1 MAKLTG
7 YYGVAETIQSRGR
20 YYYAIYE
27 DQDCYKVGD
36 KILVSGACHDILE
49 IVGILTPEEV
59 KGKVNITAEVIC
71 KVDTEAYEKRVE
83 ERKKKVQL
91 KKELDKKLKELV
103 SENQYEWAAEKNP
116 EFAKMLEEYKKI
128 GE

>member
-7 YYGVAETIQSRGR
+7 YYGVAETVQSRGK

-49 IVGILTPEEV
+49 IVGILTPEEIE
-59 KGKVNITAEVIC
+59 GKVNITAEVIC
-71 KVDTEAYEKRVE
+71 KVDTKAYEKRVE
-83 ERKKKVQL
+83 ERRRKMKL
-91 KKELDKKLKELV
+91 KKELDKRLKEIV
-103 SENQYEWAAEKNP
+103 NEGKYEWAAEKNS
-116 EFAKMLEEYKKI
+116 EFAKMLEEYKKM

>member
-7 YYGVAETIQSRGR
+7 CYEVAETNQGCGR
-20 YYYAIYE
+20 YYYAIYK
-27 DQDCYKVGD
+27 DQNHYKVGD
-36 KILVSGACHDILE
+36 KILVSGACSNVLTITA
-49 IVGILTPEEV
+49 VLTPEEV
-59 KGKVNITAEVIC
+59 EGKVNITAEVIC

-83 ERKKKVQL
+83 ERKKKAQL
-91 KKELDKKLKELV
+91 KKELDKKLKEIV
-103 SENQYEWAAEKNP
+103 DENKYVWAAEKNP

>member
-7 YYGVAETIQSRGR
+7 YYGVAKTIQSRGR

>member
-7 YYGVAETIQSRGR
+7 YYAVAETVQSGGR

-36 KILVSGACHDILE
+36 KILVSGACHNILE
-49 IVGILTPEEV
+49 ITSILTPEEV
-59 KGKVNITAEVIC
+59 EGKVNITAEVIC
-71 KVDTEAYEKRVE
+71 KVDTKAYEKRVE
-83 ERKKKVQL
+83 ERRRKMKL
-91 KKELDKKLKELV
+91 KKELDKRLKEIV
-103 SENQYEWAAEKNP
+103 NEGKYEWAAEKDP

>member
-7 YYGVAETIQSRGR
+7 YYEVAETVQSRGK

-49 IVGILTPEEV
+49 IVGIL
-59 KGKVNITAEVIC
+59 
-71 KVDTEAYEKRVE
+71 R
-83 ERKKKVQL
+83 Q
-91 KKELDKKLKELV
+91 KKLKE
-103 SENQYEWAAEKNP
+103 K
-116 EFAKMLEEYKKI
+116 
-128 GE
+128 

>member
-7 YYGVAETIQSRGR
+7 YYEVAETNQGCGR
-20 YYYAIYE
+20 YYAIYK
-27 DQDCYKVGD
+27 DQNHYKVGD
-36 KILVSGACHDILE
+36 KILVSGACSSVLTITA
-49 IVGILTPEEV
+49 ILTPEEV

-128 GE
+128 GD

>member
-7 YYGVAETIQSRGR
+7 YYEVAETVQSRGK
-20 YYYAIYE
+20 YYYANYE

-49 IVGILTPEEV
+49 IVGILTPEEIE
-59 KGKVNITAEVIC
+59 GKVNITAEVIC
-71 KVDTEAYEKRVE
+71 KVDTKAYEKRVE
-83 ERKKKVQL
+83 ERRRKMKL
-91 KKELDKKLKELV
+91 KKELDKRLKEIV
-103 SENQYEWAAEKNP
+103 NEGKYEWAAEKDP

>member
-7 YYGVAETIQSRGR
+7 YYEVAETIQSGGR

-27 DQDCYKVGD
+27 DYVCYQVGD
-36 KILVSGACHDILE
+36 KILVSGACHNILE
-49 IVGILTPEEV
+49 ITSILTPEEFE
-59 KGKVNITAEVIC
+59 GKVDLTAEVIC
-71 KVDTEAYEKRVE
+71 KVDTKAYEKRVE
-83 ERKKKVQL
+83 ERRRKMKL
-91 KKELDKKLKELV
+91 KKELDKRLKEIV
-103 SENQYEWAAEKNP
+103 NEGKYEWAAEKDP

>member
-7 YYGVAETIQSRGR
+7 YYGVAETVQSRGK
-20 YYYAIYE
+20 YYYAIYG

-36 KILVSGACHDILE
+36 KILVSGACRDILE
-49 IVGILTPEEV
+49 IVNILTPEEFE
-59 KGKVNITAEVIC
+59 GKVDLTAEVIC
-71 KVDTEAYEKRVE
+71 KVDTKAFDKRVE
-83 ERKKKVQL
+83 ERRRKMKL
-91 KKELDKKLKELV
+91 KKELDKRLKEIV
-103 SENQYEWAAEKNP
+103 NEGKYEWAADKDP

>member
-7 YYGVAETIQSRGR
+7 YYEVAETVQSRGK

-36 KILVSGACHDILE
+36 KILVSGACHNILE
-49 IVGILTPEEV
+49 ITSILTPEEIE
-59 KGKVNITAEVIC
+59 GKVNITAEVIC
-71 KVDTEAYEKRVE
+71 KVDTKAYEKRVE
-83 ERKKKVQL
+83 ERRRKMKL
-91 KKELDKKLKELV
+91 KKELDKRLKEIV
-103 SENQYEWAAEKNP
+103 NEGKYEWAAEKDP

>member
-7 YYGVAETIQSRGR
+7 YYEVAETIQSGKK

-27 DQDCYKVGD
+27 DQNCYKVGD

-49 IVGILTPEEV
+49 IVGTLAPEEIE
-59 KGKVNITAEVIC
+59 GKVNITAEVIC
-71 KVDTEAYEKRVE
+71 KVDTEAFEKRVE
-83 ERKKKVQL
+83 ERKRKVKL

-128 GE
+128 EE

>member
-7 YYGVAETIQSRGR
+7 YYEVAETIQSGGR

-27 DQDCYKVGD
+27 DYACYQVGD
-36 KILVSGACHDILE
+36 KILVSGACHNILE
-49 IVGILTPEEV
+49 ITSILTPEEV
-59 KGKVNITAEVIC
+59 EGKVNITAEVIC
-71 KVDTEAYEKRVE
+71 KVDTKAYEKRVE
-83 ERKKKVQL
+83 ERRRKMKL
-91 KKELDKKLKELV
+91 KKELDKRLKEIV
-103 SENQYEWAAEKNP
+103 NEGKYEWAAEKDP

>member
-7 YYGVAETIQSRGR
+7 YYEVAETVQGYGKK
-20 YYYAIYE
+20 YYYAIYR
-27 DQDCYKVGD
+27 DQDCYNVGD
-36 KILVSGACHDILE
+36 KILVSGACGDVLTITA
-49 IVGILTPEEV
+49 ILTPEEV
-59 KGKVNITAEVIC
+59 KRDLTAEVIC
-71 KVDTEAYEKRVE
+71 RVDSTAYEKRVA
-83 ERKKKVQL
+83 ERKKKAKL

-103 SENQYEWAAEKNP
+103 SENQYEWAAEKDP

>member
-7 YYGVAETIQSRGR
+7 YYGVAETVQSRGK
-20 YYYAIYE
+20 YYYAIYG
-27 DQDCYKVGD
+27 DQDCYNIGD

-49 IVGILTPEEV
+49 IVNILTPEEFE
-59 KGKVNITAEVIC
+59 GKVDLTAEVIC
-71 KVDTEAYEKRVE
+71 KVDTKAFDKRVE
-83 ERKKKVQL
+83 ERRRKMKL
-91 KKELDKKLKELV
+91 KKELDKRLKEIIN
-103 SENQYEWAAEKNP
+103 EGKYEWAAEKDP